1 MDSESDKKP
10 VRRMVET
17 KSTEVILQQ
26 GKRIFKG
33 LKIEIQKIVIKN
45 LRNRWG
51 SVTKE
56 GVLNLNVN
64 LLKSPSK
71 VIDYIIIHE
80 MCHIKFKAHSHHFWI
95 LVHKIMPGYNDIIIW
110 LERNASSLIE

>member
-1 MDSESDKKP
+1 M
-10 VRRMVET
+10 
-17 KSTEVILQQ
+17 
-26 GKRIFKG
+26 
-33 LKIEIQKIVIKN
+33 
-45 LRNRWG
+45 RNRWG
-51 SVTKE
+51 SVTKD

-80 MCHIKFKAHSHHFWI
+80 LCHIRIKAHSYHFWN
-95 LVHKIMPGYNDIIIW
+95 LVRKTMPRYNDIIIW